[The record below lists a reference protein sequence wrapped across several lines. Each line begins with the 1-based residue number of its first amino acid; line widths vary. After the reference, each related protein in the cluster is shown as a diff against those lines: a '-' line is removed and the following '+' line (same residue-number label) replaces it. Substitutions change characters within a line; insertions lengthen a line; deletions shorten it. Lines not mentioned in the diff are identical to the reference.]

1 MTNQA
6 QPHGDEQMMELALE
20 QANLAGVHGEIP
32 IGAVVCLDGNVIG
45 KGHNLTRRL
54 QDATLHAEIV
64 AMRRAAA
71 HLGHWYMQ
79 DCTLYVTIE
88 PCTQCAGSLLLARM
102 GRLVF
107 GAFEPKS
114 GACGSVNNLLSDPRL
129 NHRVEV
135 TAGVMPEKCAA
146 VMKRFFRDLR
156 ES

>member
-1 MTNQA
+1 MTNQV

-20 QANLAGVHGEIP
+20 QASLAGVHGEIP

-71 HLGHWYMQ
+71 QLGHWYMQ

-107 GAFEPKS
+107 GAAEPKF

-135 TAGVMPEKCAA
+135 TAGVMQEQCAA

>member
-1 MTNQA
+1 MTS
-6 QPHGDEQMMELALE
+6 QPQSHNDKEMMELALE
-20 QANLAGVHGEIP
+20 QAQLAGIHGEIP
-32 IGAVVCLDGNVIG
+32 IGAVVCLEGRVIG

-64 AMRRAAA
+64 AMRRAAD

-79 DCTLYVTIE
+79 DCALYVTIE

-107 GAFEPKS
+107 GAAEPKF
-114 GACGSVNNLLSDPRL
+114 GACGSVNNLLDDPRL

-135 TAGVMPEKCAA
+135 KTGVMATECSHI
-146 VMKRFFRDLR
+146 MKKFFRELR
-156 ES
+156 EK

>member
-1 MTNQA
+1 
-6 QPHGDEQMMELALE
+6 MMGLALE
-20 QANLAGVHGEIP
+20 QARLAGVHGEIP
-32 IGAVVCLDGNVIG
+32 IGAVVCLQGQVIG

-64 AMRRAAA
+64 AMRSAADY
-71 HLGHWYMQ
+71 LGHWYMQ

-107 GAFEPKS
+107 GATEPKF
-114 GACGSVNNLLSDPRL
+114 GACGSVNNLLVDPRL

-135 TAGVMPEKCAA
+135 IAGVMATECSA
-146 VMKRFFRDLR
+146 VMKKFFRDLR
-156 ES
+156 EK